1 MSQPDG
7 LLDPSDYIESANIL
21 FTTFKKIKQEDYLN
35 NYVIPTICDW
45 PGQINL
51 RKAIT
56 LRLNKKDNSGI
67 SSQILNLL
75 DNSLPLTLEIYAKL
89 FRYRFYKGYL
99 ESIVKIWGLFQK
111 LQRHNYNKAPLIF
124 LSDVSLKYQTV
135 ELNSDNQII
144 QKAKIIDIERND
156 KGFKKAF
163 INTRNT
169 NISKVKIVNIKVLPL
184 AWSTSNPPT
193 EDKFYDAENCNI
205 TDSLS
210 NIVLICGHSYHKKC
224 LSILNEKCKY
234 CFNYLSKNIKTNI
247 TSLNKRLFKPLKDN
261 EIPEITKDDDLNKDY
276 EDENIETL
284 LK

>member
-1 MSQPDG
+1 MIKG
-7 LLDPSDYIESANIL
+7 L
-21 FTTFKKIKQEDYLN
+21 KKHLLIQE
-35 NYVIPTICDW
+35 I
-45 PGQINL
+45 QI
-51 RKAIT
+51 
-56 LRLNKKDNSGI
+56 
-67 SSQILNLL
+67 
-75 DNSLPLTLEIYAKL
+75 
-89 FRYRFYKGYL
+89 
-99 ESIVKIWGLFQK
+99 FQ
-111 LQRHNYNKAPLIF
+111 
-124 LSDVSLKYQTV
+124 
-135 ELNSDNQII
+135 
-144 QKAKIIDIERND
+144 
-156 KGFKKAF
+156 
-163 INTRNT
+163 
-169 NISKVKIVNIKVLPL
+169 KIVNIKVLPL